1 MKNNFNNKILAISL
15 GILMMTP
22 FITHARKFF
31 GTETGEIGVNELACG
46 QGNFGTVTTT
56 TTYVFGIAVSTST
69 VQTCYDG
76 ATGQQVPQTKL

>member
-31 GTETGEIGVNELACG
+31 GTETGEIGVNELASGKVASESYYSYNLC
-46 QGNFGTVTTT
+46 F
-56 TTYVFGIAVSTST
+56 
-69 VQTCYDG
+69 
-76 ATGQQVPQTKL
+76 